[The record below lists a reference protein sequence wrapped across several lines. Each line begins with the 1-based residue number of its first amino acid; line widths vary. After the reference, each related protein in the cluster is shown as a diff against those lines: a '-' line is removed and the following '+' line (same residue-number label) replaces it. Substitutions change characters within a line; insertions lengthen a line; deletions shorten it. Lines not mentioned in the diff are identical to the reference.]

1 MKTRLF
7 RNLLAFTALTV
18 VAHAAD
24 YPKVIRLGWVGNK
37 YNKAFTG
44 GIVGYAQETQAWE
57 KEFAK
62 EGIKIEWSFFTG
74 TGPAIN
80 EAIANGKI
88 DFASSGDLPSTAGR
102 ANGLPTRVIVG
113 GGAGGGTR
121 YILVGANSTIR
132 KPADLKGK
140 RITFQKGTYAHLGW
154 LRYARDV
161 LHIDGDKDTKI
172 ISLTGGDQDV
182 ALASGGADA
191 IYGGGLDLVDH
202 GVARII
208 DSIQDE
214 NHPTVALNAG
224 STYTTQKFIDK
235 YPDVVYRWVKVY
247 LQIADKIERND
258 QKALLRR
265 LDTKSGSA
273 LKNVIAAEPDDYRYS
288 NLPIFDDLFRIS
300 VEKAIKDE
308 VTFKLV
314 RKPFDVAGT
323 WWDRR
328 FYDRAFAELGLGAKW
343 KDVIDKRAAKAK
355 TLH

>member
-7 RNLLAFTALTV
+7 RNLLAFTALAV
-18 VAHAAD
+18 VAHAAN

-44 GIVGYAQETQAWE
+44 GVVGYAQETQAWE

-154 LRYARDV
+154 LRYARDI
-161 LHIDGDKDTKI
+161 LHIDGNKDTKI

-191 IYGGGLDLVDH
+191 IYGGGLDLVDR
-202 GVARII
+202 GVARILDTI
-208 DSIQDE
+208 SDE
-214 NHPTVALNAG
+214 STPTVALNAG
-224 STYTTQKFIDK
+224 STYTTQKFIDQ

-247 LQIADKIERND
+247 LKIADQIDRKD

-265 LDTKSGSA
+265 LGTKSGTA
-273 LKNVIAAEPDDYRYS
+273 LKNVIASESDDPRYS
-288 NLPIFDDLFRIS
+288 DLPIFDDLYRIS

-308 VTFKLV
+308 VAFKLI
-314 RKPFDVAGT
+314 RKPFDVAGS

-343 KDVIDKRAAKAK
+343 KDVLDKRAAKAK